1 MKLKICG
8 INDIAIAREA
18 EALGADYLGFIFVP
32 GTPRATTVSQAL
44 QIVRGL
50 SHRARLV
57 GVFTKSPIAEIL
69 DTMKTAGL
77 DVVQLHRRAD
87 AEDVRRL
94 REAGYEVWT
103 LAGGAPGDGM
113 LFDSSH
119 GDGERVLRKGPWK
132 TILAGGISIENLT
145 GAMQSGADILDVS
158 GSLEDAPGV
167 KTLPRL
173 RAFFAAFRRSG
184 R

>member
-32 GTPRATTVSQAL
+32 GTPRAVTASQASE
-44 QIVRGL
+44 IVRAL
-50 SHRARLV
+50 SHCARLV
-57 GVFTKSPIAEIL
+57 GVFTKSPVEEIL
-69 DTMKTAGL
+69 DTMKTVGL
-77 DVVQLHRRAD
+77 DVVQLHRRAG

-94 REAGYEVWT
+94 RGAGYEVWT
-103 LAGGAPGDGM
+103 LAGGAPGDGV

-119 GDGERVLRKGPWK
+119 GDGDRVLRRGDWK
-132 TILAGGISIENLT
+132 TILAGGISIGNLSE
-145 GAMQSGADILDVS
+145 AMQSGADILDVS

-167 KTLPRL
+167 KTLARL
-173 RAFFAAFRRSG
+173 RAFFAAFRRLG